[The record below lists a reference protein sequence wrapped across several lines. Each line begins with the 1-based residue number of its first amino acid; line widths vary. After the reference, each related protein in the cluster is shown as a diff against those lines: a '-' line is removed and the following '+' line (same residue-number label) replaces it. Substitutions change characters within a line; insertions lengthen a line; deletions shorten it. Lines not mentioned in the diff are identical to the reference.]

1 MEQHT
6 NPEILFLAGEV
17 SGDIYSARLAR
28 QLRERNPGWTLHA
41 LGGPH
46 LGSAVNGEWIGDTS
60 HCSGIG
66 ICSAAA
72 IYPRGVLLGMRMRQF
87 VRQRRIAAAV
97 LCDWGYFNCAQLKFL
112 RRHGVQ
118 TLYYFPPRTWQR
130 GGTSGLG
137 IAPLVTRVAT
147 PFEWSARRLDAAG
160 CDAEWVGHPLIEQRA
175 QMPERAKLRAEFGA
189 ADGEKLVALFPGS
202 RRPELRILAPRL
214 AEAAR
219 ILRLK
224 FHARFVAAVP
234 EELAAL
240 ARRHFPAWVTVV
252 ADRAS
257 DALAACDAAIV
268 KSGTVTL
275 EAAVLGAPQVVVYDF
290 DLVRRAEWL
299 LLWAWKRIPFAAMPN
314 VILQRM
320 AVPELLGL
328 DCRPA
333 AIAFA
338 VEELLANDVQR
349 GRMLRDYEEVRRA
362 IGSELPQAPTVRVAE
377 IVEEMVRAPRAAQ
390 GAGRL
395 ESAG

>member
-1 MEQHT
+1 
-6 NPEILFLAGEV
+6 
-17 SGDIYSARLAR
+17 
-28 QLRERNPGWTLHA
+28 
-41 LGGPH
+41 
-46 LGSAVNGEWIGDTS
+46 
-60 HCSGIG
+60 
-66 ICSAAA
+66 
-72 IYPRGVLLGMRMRQF
+72 
-87 VRQRRIAAAV
+87 
-97 LCDWGYFNCAQLKFL
+97 
-112 RRHGVQ
+112 
-118 TLYYFPPRTWQR
+118 
-130 GGTSGLG
+130 
-137 IAPLVTRVAT
+137 
-147 PFEWSARRLDAAG
+147 
-160 CDAEWVGHPLIEQRA
+160 
-175 QMPERAKLRAEFGA
+175 
-189 ADGEKLVALFPGS
+189 
-202 RRPELRILAPRL
+202 
-214 AEAAR
+214 
-219 ILRLK
+219 
-224 FHARFVAAVP
+224 
-234 EELAAL
+234 
-240 ARRHFPAWVTVV
+240 
-252 ADRAS
+252 
-257 DALAACDAAIV
+257 V